1 MIADAVRRAGSTD
14 ADKMVEALEKT
25 DWEGTIGR
33 VQFYG
38 KDDQFTHG
46 IKYGKGLITGF
57 VSQWRSGKQ
66 VPVWPKEVAAGT
78 IEFPAFIKTKQAA
91 N

>member
-1 MIADAVRRAGSTD
+1 MLADAIHRANSTD
-14 ADKMVEALEKT
+14 ADKMVAALEKT

-38 KDDQFTHG
+38 KTDEFTHS
-46 IKYGKGLITGF
+46 IKYGKGLITGLM
-57 VSQWRSGKQ
+57 SQWQDGKQ
-66 VPVWPKEVAAGT
+66 ITVWPKEIAKGT
-78 IEFPAFIKTKQAA
+78 LKFPAFVKLSAG